1 MRFPFRRN
9 DFGNVFRKTRSK
21 NNQQRQTEHGGDQMG
36 ERRKPKRKGKGDR
49 CPNSEHT
56 SAYAAERQLAQAL
69 HRRKQTQCKKG
80 SDKLPHKEPENPEH
94 RATSFLRKD
103 ICIISDSAA
112 IATVLQSLAFTEI
125 A

>member
-1 MRFPFRRN
+1 
-9 DFGNVFRKTRSK
+9 
-21 NNQQRQTEHGGDQMG
+21 MG
-36 ERRKPKRKGKGDR
+36 ERRKPKHKGKRNRRPDR
-49 CPNSEHT
+49 EDT
-56 SAYAAERQLAQAL
+56 SANASERQLAQAL
-69 HRRKQTQCKKG
+69 HRRKQTQCKKS

-112 IATVLQSLAFTEI
+112 IATVLQSLAITEI